1 MFDLII
7 MQFSLLFRNS
17 ISSFEN
23 IVDSDQL
30 AFYENASGHDLE
42 KPQTTDQPVGAP
54 WLSGRVLDSR
64 PRGHV
69 LIMPATKI
77 AQMVLLHK
85 QRGPPEL

>member
-42 KPQTTDQPVGAP
+42 KPQPQTTDQPVGTP
-54 WLSGRVLDSR
+54 WLSGRDGGAASS
-64 PRGHV
+64 
-69 LIMPATKI
+69 
-77 AQMVLLHK
+77 
-85 QRGPPEL
+85 